1 MKLNLEKCIDM
12 KKFEYHVLQY
22 SKGINSESAEINYK
36 DLEQLGNE
44 GWELC
49 GCVVLNGWII
59 YYFKREIEQ
68 EFETTYTT
76 DRNYI
81 KVNGNKNL

>member
-1 MKLNLEKCIDM
+1 M
-12 KKFEYHVLQY
+12 KKFEYHVLQC
-22 SKGINSESAEINYK
+22 SKGINPESNEINHK

-49 GCVVLNGWII
+49 SCVVLNGQVT

-68 EFETTYTT
+68 EFETIYTT
-76 DRNYI
+76 YRNYI